1 MNLNRAMAISSSGLH
16 AERFRMDVISSNI
29 ANANSISANGT
40 PAYRRQ
46 ITSLQSGP
54 NGVRVQAIRTDQTP
68 LRQVYDPGH
77 PAANANGYVEYSN
90 VEPVKEMVD
99 MLSATRAYE
108 ANITAFNA
116 ARNMARSALSIG
128 QR

>member
-1 MNLNRAMAISSSGLH
+1 
-16 AERFRMDVISSNI
+16 
-29 ANANSISANGT
+29 
-40 PAYRRQ
+40 
-46 ITSLQSGP
+46 
-54 NGVRVQAIRTDQTP
+54 
-68 LRQVYDPGH
+68 
-77 PAANANGYVEYSN
+77 
-90 VEPVKEMVD
+90 MVD

>member
-1 MNLNRAMAISSSGLH
+1 
-16 AERFRMDVISSNI
+16 
-29 ANANSISANGT
+29 
-40 PAYRRQ
+40 
-46 ITSLQSGP
+46 
-54 NGVRVQAIRTDQTP
+54 VQAIRTDQTP

-77 PAANANGYVEYSN
+77 PAANAQGYVEYSN